1 MGYGYNPCD
10 VTSPLRA
17 IAFCVLGCL
26 VTLPALAA
34 PTLDPDPGDDDGQTL
49 RGVSIEDLS
58 RIDVT
63 SVSKHSEE
71 IFDAP
76 AAISVVTGD
85 DIRRAGITELPEAL
99 RLATGVDVA
108 RFNGETWGISA
119 RGFNIS
125 TANKMLV
132 LIDGRSIYTPLFSGV
147 FWDVQD
153 LVLDDIDRIEVI
165 RGPGGALWG
174 ANAVNG
180 VINIITK
187 SAADTKGGLV
197 VTSGGSRGGPG
208 DGPIRRGLGL
218 RRVSGLREV
227 FGSSCGE
234 ILQRRERRGSDAPRP
249 GGIPRRLDVPVEDD
263 VHAPVGCVRCPQRP
277 VGSPGYFGSRR
288 QSARAVHAHRG
299 VRIAASDTSVLRRH
313 VSRCAPPVVRTPRYG
328 RRGRAMPFQ
337 GVWPEW
343 R

>member
-1 MGYGYNPCD
+1 MGCTTILRD
-10 VTSPLRA
+10 VTNPLRV
-17 IAFCVLGCL
+17 IAFCILGCL
-26 VTLPALAA
+26 ATLPAFAA
-34 PTLDPDPGDDDGQTL
+34 PPGNPDPGDDDGQTL

-132 LIDGRSIYTPLFSGV
+132 LIDGRSVYTPLFSGV
-147 FWDVQD
+147 FWGVQD
-153 LVLDDIDRIEVI
+153 VVLEDIDRIEVI

-174 ANAVNG
+174 ANPA
-180 VINIITK
+180 
-187 SAADTKGGLV
+187 
-197 VTSGGSRGGPG
+197 P
-208 DGPIRRGLGL
+208 RRLP
-218 RRVSGLREV
+218 RA
-227 FGSSCGE
+227 
-234 ILQRRERRGSDAPRP
+234 RRERSMFSCATW
-249 GGIPRRLDVPVEDD
+249 
-263 VHAPVGCVRCPQRP
+263 RCPR
-277 VGSPGYFGSRR
+277 
-288 QSARAVHAHRG
+288 
-299 VRIAASDTSVLRRH
+299 
-313 VSRCAPPVVRTPRYG
+313 
-328 RRGRAMPFQ
+328 
-337 GVWPEW
+337 
-343 R
+343 